1 MTPDRFLQKL
11 VDVIGMIKAPS
22 IIIICCIAIIQV
34 ISAVFLGGH
43 DKRAVFST
51 VLTLLMVAAILF
63 SLDRLILWMA
73 DFFGR

>member
-1 MTPDRFLQKL
+1 MSSDRFLQKL
-11 VDVIGMIKAPS
+11 VDVLDMIKAPT

-34 ISAVFLGGH
+34 IAAVFLGGQ

-51 VLTLLMVAAILF
+51 VLTLLMIAAILF

-73 DFFGR
+73 NFFGR